1 MLNIKNFIQRMVNHM
16 IVIKNLLGL
25 IIFQGPPEFSTG
37 SLVWQWIPLAARGSK
52 ARWSEQ

>member
-1 MLNIKNFIQRMVNHM
+1 MSNIKNFIHS
-16 IVIKNLLGL
+16 IGKLHAIKNLLGL

-37 SLVWQWIPLAARGSK
+37 SLVGQWIPLAERGSR